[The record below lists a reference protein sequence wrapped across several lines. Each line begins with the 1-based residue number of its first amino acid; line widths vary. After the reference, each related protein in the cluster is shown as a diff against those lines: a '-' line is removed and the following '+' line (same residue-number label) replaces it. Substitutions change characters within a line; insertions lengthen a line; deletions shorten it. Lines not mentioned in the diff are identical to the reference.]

1 MLGDDVGVLD
11 ESGNLHFPKVST
23 ASISLPPVVSI
34 TNPKKRP
41 RTDGVFGAS
50 APVSA
55 QTLSSPV
62 VDAATAAKK
71 RKLKDEDA
79 SEDLKSPSKKDKKDK
94 KEKHKDK
101 KEKHKDKKEKSKE
114 RSKEKSK

>member
-1 MLGDDVGVLD
+1 MLGEDVGILD

-23 ASISLPPVVSI
+23 ASISLPPVVSV

-41 RTDGVFGAS
+41 RAEDLAS
-50 APVSA
+50 TSNQSTIA

-71 RKLKDEDA
+71 RKLKEDA
-79 SEDLKSPSKKDKKDK
+79 GEDVGSPMKKDKKDK
-94 KEKHKDK
+94 KEKHKEKKEKHKEK
-101 KEKHKDKKEKSKE
+101 KEKHKDKSK
-114 RSKEKSK
+114 